1 LTGYPKGVIIH
12 TSQQGAEMI
21 KYKVQIDM
29 SEFGESAIWQD
40 VKGVEFATRAQ
51 ALTHIEWMQREYG
64 EKIAY
69 RAQPYAEYPSTPAYY
84 EADGGSM
91 WNGVGRSYT
100 GW

>member
-1 LTGYPKGVIIH
+1 
-12 TSQQGAEMI
+12 
-21 KYKVQIDM
+21 
-29 SEFGESAIWQD
+29 
-40 VKGVEFATRAQ
+40 
-51 ALTHIEWMQREYG
+51 MQKEYG

-69 RAQPYAEYPSTPAYY
+69 RAQPYAAPRTVPAYY

>member
-1 LTGYPKGVIIH
+1 
-12 TSQQGAEMI
+12 MI

-40 VKGVEFATRAQ
+40 VAGVLFDTHPAAV
-51 ALTHIEWMQREYG
+51 AHIEWMQREYG

-91 WNGVGRSYT
+91 WNGVGRNYT

>member
-1 LTGYPKGVIIH
+1 
-12 TSQQGAEMI
+12 MI
-21 KYKVQIDM
+21 KYRVQIDM

-40 VKGVEFATRAQ
+40 VAGAEFATRAQ
-51 ALTHIEWMQREYG
+51 ALTHIEWMKKEYG
-64 EKIAY
+64 DTIQY
-69 RAQPYAEYPSTPAYY
+69 RAQPYAAPRTVPAYY